1 MGSSFSP
8 SSFLFFHLTFD
19 NINHMIIVCILLITT
34 ANPVLGSYYKS
45 IFSFGDSLADTGNT
59 LYNKPNAYVSRLPY
73 GETYFHRATGRFS
86 DGRVVLDFIAQAVG
100 LPLLPPYLGSSN
112 KDLRHGVNF
121 AVGGATALDSSFF
134 EERNIT
140 VVTNDSLGVQ
150 LEWFRKLLPSLCNPS
165 SDDCHEY
172 LKTSLILMG
181 EIGGNDYN
189 GPFFQGRG
197 LEEIRTFVPDVI
209 KAISLAIKVL
219 IKEGAVTFMVPG
231 NFPIGCSALYLT
243 LFKSPNEEDY
253 DENGCIKWLN
263 EFSMY
268 HNKFLQKE
276 LAVLREEYPSVQI
289 IYADYYNVAM
299 KFYQS
304 PETSGFKGGAL
315 TACCRCKDP
324 HNCNQFVQC
333 GSVDGIVCDDPSTY
347 VNWDGIHLTEAA
359 YKFLADGLMRENYQF
374 FFPNNNIITTITTAI
389 DRNQA
394 LY

>member
-140 VVTNDSLGVQ
+140 VANDSLGVQ

-209 KAISLAIKVL
+209 KAISLAI
-219 IKEGAVTFMVPG
+219 
-231 NFPIGCSALYLT
+231 
-243 LFKSPNEEDY
+243 KSPNEEDY

>member
-1 MGSSFSP
+1 MASSFSP
-8 SSFLFFHLTFD
+8 SSSSFFHLTFK
-19 NINHMIIVCILLITT
+19 NLIIVCIILITT
-34 ANPVLGSYYKS
+34 ANPVLGSYYYKS

-59 LYNKPNAYVSRLPY
+59 LYNKPNADVGRLPY
-73 GETYFHRATGRFS
+73 GETYFHRATGAFS
-86 DGRVVLDFIAQAVG
+86 DGRVVLDFIAQAIR
-100 LPLLPPYLGSSN
+100 LPLLPPYLGNSN
-112 KDLRHGVNF
+112 KDLKQGVNF
-121 AVGGATALDSSFF
+121 AVGGATALDASFF
-134 EERNIT
+134 EDRKIWS
-140 VVTNDSLGVQ
+140 VTNDSLGVQ
-150 LEWFRKLLPSLCNPS
+150 LEWFKQLLPSLCNPS
-165 SDDCHEY
+165 SNDCHEF
-172 LKTSLILMG
+172 LETSLILMG

-209 KAISLAIKVL
+209 KAISLVIKAL

-231 NFPIGCSALYLT
+231 NFPIGCSALYLS
-243 LFKSPNEEDY
+243 LFKSPKKEDY

-263 EFSMY
+263 EFSVY

-276 LAVLREEYPSVQI
+276 MAALREEYPSVKT

-299 KFYQS
+299 KFYRS
-304 PETSGFKGGAL
+304 PEKLGFKGGAL

-324 HNCNQFVQC
+324 YNCNQFFQC

-374 FFPNNNIITTITTAI
+374 FFPENDITTTTAI
-389 DRNQA
+389 GRNQA
-394 LY
+394 L